1 MRGIIKNER
10 ARQYSSLYVADN
22 YSLSVLFSYVWKYM
36 KKKTLLHL
44 PKLKQDIVKSIFHA
58 DNKRYGGIVE
68 KIIQR
73 KQKEKKKNEDTKV

>member
-10 ARQYSSLYVADN
+10 ARQYSSLHVINN
-22 YSLSVLFSYVWKYM
+22 YSLSLLFFDVRKSM
-36 KKKTLLHL
+36 KKKTLLNL
-44 PKLKQDIVKSIFHA
+44 PKLKQDVVKSIFHE